1 MKILDVFY
9 EIFKDQINILKD
21 EILRMVDEILSEIIK
36 RGVLSLNKCEII
48 KVVCMYLLGIF
59 EGREYNN
66 YVLENI

>member
-1 MKILDVFY
+1 
-9 EIFKDQINILKD
+9 
-21 EILRMVDEILSEIIK
+21 MVDEILSEIIK